1 MSLDA
6 NALVIL
12 RPFTVTDAMVDATG
26 SPPTTN
32 VPENDYP
39 EWDGTSSPAT
49 VYNTGDRVILL
60 STHKIY
66 ESLQDNNSN
75 NNPVTE
81 TTWWIEVGPTNRW
94 AVFDTSVSTQ
104 TEQSD
109 NITYTL
115 EPGGAINALA
125 VLNITG
131 ASEVNITISSAT
143 AGSPGIVYDKTID
156 LSSFPLVSDWYSWF
170 FGTRQQPTQYIATDI
185 PAYVDP
191 VIVLELIGGADLAV
205 GVIAFGQ
212 QQRFGRGIRLGARV
226 GIQDYSRKETNEFG
240 DTVLV
245 RRAFAKRANF
255 DLFINKAEVD
265 QLQNYLS
272 SIRATPALWI
282 GSNEYESTTVFGFY
296 KNFEILIN
304 YPDNADCELEIEG
317 LT

>member
-1 MSLDA
+1 MSTDA
-6 NALVIL
+6 NALTIVPPLAI
-12 RPFTVTDAMVDATG
+12 TDAMVDVSG
-26 SPPTTN
+26 SPPATN

-49 VYNTGDRVILL
+49 VYNTGDRVILT
-60 STHKIY
+60 STHRIY

-75 NNPVTE
+75 KNPVTE

-109 NITYTL
+109 NITYVL
-115 EPGGAINALA
+115 EPGIAINSLA
-125 VLNITG
+125 VLNFTN
-131 ASEVNITISSAT
+131 ATELNITMTSAS
-143 AGSPGIVYDKTID
+143 AGSPGIIYDETV
-156 LSSFPLVSDWYSWF
+156 SVANYPLTSDWYAWF
-170 FGTRQQPTQYIATDI
+170 FGQKQVVTQYIATDL
-185 PAYVDP
+185 PAYPDAK
-191 VIVLELIGGADLAV
+191 IIIELIGGADLAV
-205 GVIAFGQ
+205 GVIVIGQ
-212 QQRFGRGIRLGARV
+212 QQKFGRGIRLGARV

-245 RRAFAKRANF
+245 QRAFAKRANF
-255 DLFINKAEVD
+255 DLFINKSEVD
-265 QLQNYLS
+265 QLQSYLS

-282 GSNEYESTTVFGFY
+282 GSSEYEATTVFGFY

-304 YPDNADCELEIEG
+304 YPEHADCELEIEG